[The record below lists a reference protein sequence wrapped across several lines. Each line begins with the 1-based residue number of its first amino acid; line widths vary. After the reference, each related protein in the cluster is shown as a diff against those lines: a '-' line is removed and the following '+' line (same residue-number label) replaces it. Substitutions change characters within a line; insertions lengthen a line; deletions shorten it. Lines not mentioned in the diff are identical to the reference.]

1 MNGVMGFMLL
11 IDVLALGAVV
21 FIIWW
26 FWIHKPRTTVAG
38 SMAGN
43 AVEIVVAD
51 GIYTPA
57 HIELPAGQA
66 AVLRFQRQDPAPCAE
81 QVQFPDLG
89 VSAELPLGKPVEVQL
104 PALEPGEYP
113 FSCQMQMYRGTLSV
127 K

>member
-11 IDVLALGAVV
+11 IDIVALGAVA
-21 FIIWW
+21 FIVWW
-26 FWIHKPRTTVAG
+26 FWLHKPRSTSARSTTG
-38 SMAGN
+38 D

-51 GIYTPA
+51 GVYSPA
-57 HIELPAGQA
+57 HIEVPAGQA
-66 AVLRFQRQDPAPCAE
+66 VILRFLRRDPAPCAE

-89 VSAELPLGKPVEVQL
+89 VSAELPLGKTVEVSV
-104 PALEPGEYP
+104 PALEAGDYG